1 MTAGVSTGTPGSLNR
16 NEISRSGWADR
27 LEAGSYLFGI
37 PRLPGMQVGS
47 RGSEKGRFAMGV
59 AAATVVVL
67 LWGFG
72 VELVL
77 HNQIFVS
84 PPVLTSDLRAAANG

>member
-1 MTAGVSTGTPGSLNR
+1 MTAGVSTGAPGSLNR
-16 NEISRSGWADR
+16 NEISSVGAGQAGLRRVPTYLASRGCLECR
-27 LEAGSYLFGI
+27 L
-37 PRLPGMQVGS
+37 GS
-47 RGSEKGRFAMGV
+47 RGSEKGRFAMVV

-84 PPVLTSDLRAAANG
+84 PPVLTSDQNK

>member
-1 MTAGVSTGTPGSLNR
+1 MV
-16 NEISRSGWADR
+16 
-27 LEAGSYLFGI
+27 
-37 PRLPGMQVGS
+37 
-47 RGSEKGRFAMGV
+47 V

-77 HNQIFVS
+77 HNYIFVS
-84 PPVLTSDLRAAANG
+84 PPVLTSDQNK

>member
-1 MTAGVSTGTPGSLNR
+1 
-16 NEISRSGWADR
+16 
-27 LEAGSYLFGI
+27 
-37 PRLPGMQVGS
+37 MQVGS
-47 RGSEKGRFAMGV
+47 RGSEKGRFAMVV

-77 HNQIFVS
+77 HNYIFVS
-84 PPVLTSDLRAAANG
+84 PPVLTSDQNK

>member
-1 MTAGVSTGTPGSLNR
+1 
-16 NEISRSGWADR
+16 
-27 LEAGSYLFGI
+27 
-37 PRLPGMQVGS
+37 MQVGS

-84 PPVLTSDLRAAANG
+84 PPVLTSDQNK